1 MGEVRACV
9 PTHGIMRKE
18 KAFLMN
24 NLYTFAYM
32 RKDLNGSRHFSIGIK
47 FTILLFT
54 IVILLPVWGRVV
66 KDELAGTSSNPV

>member
-1 MGEVRACV
+1 MGEVRACA
-9 PTHGIMRKE
+9 PTHEIMRKE

-32 RKDLNGSRHFSIGIK
+32 RKDLNGARHFSIGIK

-54 IVILLPVWGRVV
+54 IAI
-66 KDELAGTSSNPV
+66 